1 MNPWFSELNDS
12 YVQICFSDLKTYKL
26 YQCSLIS
33 EQNDSY
39 KAVYFSSANTYCRMS
54 IVWFLNKVTLIKWA
68 CFSERKKKKL
78 DQCSLIPEQNDFYW
92 AGLF

>member
-54 IVWFLNKVTLIKWA
+54 IVWFLNKVTLINGLVLVK
-68 CFSERKKKKL
+68 EKKK
-78 DQCSLIPEQNDFYW
+78 
-92 AGLF
+92 AGPV